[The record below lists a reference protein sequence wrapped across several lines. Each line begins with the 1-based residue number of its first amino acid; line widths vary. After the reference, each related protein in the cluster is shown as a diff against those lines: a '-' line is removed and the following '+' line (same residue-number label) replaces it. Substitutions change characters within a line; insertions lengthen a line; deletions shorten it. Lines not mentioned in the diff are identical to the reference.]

1 MENKVDD
8 IFANDEVIKE
18 ERVAENEIVKY
29 YKSGKKERIIKFARP
44 EEPSDKNVK
53 NVAQNNYINLGK

>member
-1 MENKVDD
+1 MENQVDD

-44 EEPSDKNVK
+44 EEPTDKNVK
-53 NVAQNNYINLGK
+53 NPAENNYINLGK